1 MTNEKKPKILYRGV
15 KINYEL
21 LKKFELYG
29 VDLKPPHP
37 PMIDENGRKVV
48 GDGNEYGVYMTDH
61 DVVARNA
68 YAAVKH
74 NDGTPINKNIM
85 FGYDRERTMIPSVGI
100 VYKIDTDGIDVHIPW
115 ITSYLKGHYN
125 NGMGGNEWIAESIPA
140 SNYSIDTIEIGP
152 DTLHDSEMIKIGD
165 ITEAKEEIIEK
176 IEARKKRL
184 ELFEAKIESLSD
196 KERLSLSS
204 NKIDVLREI
213 YKIDGIMDVD
223 IQSFRPTSADDYL
236 KYLMAVS
243 YSADKDNID
252 FTTLEYLQT
261 MKSKIK
267 DKTELED
274 LMNLIDNDIATN
286 QEKKEKFVSKK
297 QLQGE
302 EYSTVSF
309 DKKNAMYSK
318 LKQQLEEKTHSK
330 DTSEQTGYSIEED
343 GNIYTE
349 TQQQVLIDNSG
360 KELGNRVITWK
371 DNIATGTREVETI
384 GILENED
391 GKYSMKEVSRG
402 IGTELQ
408 YQRKEMNC
416 LNKITG
422 QKEQYVYQKDD
433 KGNEMY
439 YRIADGKLTFKITK
453 SNKGTIID
461 QYDKGQLTD
470 TFEYDENS
478 IAIMGMEGIDSLDE
492 NYVENFFDS
501 QVPYFETKNKE
512 KNNQSHFEQT
522 VDTQKLGKETIDIQ
536 KDPTKMDAVEQQINE
551 QMREQTQQRE
561 GKREN
566 MQGYTRTTDEYVD
579 EVVKQF
585 EQDLEKG
592 VFEQEEQKKKDSH
605 KVEKGDDDYVM

>member
-1 MTNEKKPKILYRGV
+1 MTNEEKPKILYRGV
-15 KINYEL
+15 KIDYEL
-21 LKKFELYG
+21 LKKFEFYG

-37 PMIDENGRKVV
+37 PIIDKQGRKTV

-61 DVVARNA
+61 DIVARNA
-68 YAAVKH
+68 YAGVKH
-74 NDGTPINKNIM
+74 NDGTPINKRII
-85 FGYDRERTMIPSVGI
+85 FGYDRERTIIPAVGI

-115 ITSYLKGHYN
+115 ITSCLKGHYN
-125 NGMGGNEWIAESIPA
+125 NSMGGNEWIAESIPE

-152 DTLHDSEMIKIGD
+152 DTLHDSEMIQIDD
-165 ITEAKEEIIEK
+165 ITVAKEEIIEK

-184 ELFEAKIESLSD
+184 ELFEAKIEALSD
-196 KERLSLSS
+196 KERLLLSS
-204 NKIDVLREI
+204 NKIDVLKEI

-223 IQSFRPTSADDYL
+223 IQNFSPTSAKDYL

-243 YSADKDNID
+243 YSEDRDNID
-252 FTTLEYLQT
+252 FATLEYLQAI
-261 MKSKIK
+261 KSKIK
-267 DKTELED
+267 DED
-274 LMNLIDNDIATN
+274 LMALIDNDFATN
-286 QEKKEKFVSKK
+286 KEKKEKFVSKK

-302 EYSTVSF
+302 EYSTASF

-318 LKQQLEEKTHSK
+318 LKQQLEEKIHSK
-330 DTSEQTGYSIEED
+330 DALEQTGYSIEED

-349 TQQQVLIDNSG
+349 TQQQVLTDTSG
-360 KELGNRVITWK
+360 EELGNRVIIWR
-371 DNIATGTREVETI
+371 DNIETGTREVETI
-384 GILENED
+384 GTLENED

-422 QKEQYVYQKDD
+422 QQEQYVYQKDD

-470 TFEYDENS
+470 TFEYDEKG

-501 QVPYFETKNKE
+501 QVPYFEAINKGIQT
-512 KNNQSHFEQT
+512 NIDNQSHFGQT

-536 KDPTKMDAVEQQINE
+536 KDPSKMDTVEQQINE
-551 QMREQTQQRE
+551 QMRGQTQQRE
-561 GKREN
+561 GKSEN
-566 MQGYTRTTDEYVD
+566 MQGYTRTIDEYAD
-579 EVVKQF
+579 EVVK
-585 EQDLEKG
+585 
-592 VFEQEEQKKKDSH
+592 
-605 KVEKGDDDYVM
+605 

>member
-1 MTNEKKPKILYRGV
+1 
-15 KINYEL
+15 
-21 LKKFELYG
+21 
-29 VDLKPPHP
+29 
-37 PMIDENGRKVV
+37 
-48 GDGNEYGVYMTDH
+48 MTDN

-68 YAAVKH
+68 YASVK
-74 NDGTPINKNIM
+74 NNNGTPINKNIM
-85 FGYDRERTMIPSVGI
+85 FGYGRERTMLPSVGI
-100 VYKIDTDGIDVHIPW
+100 VYKIDTVGIDVHIPW

-125 NGMGGNEWIAESIPA
+125 NGMGGNEWIAESIPT

-184 ELFEAKIESLSD
+184 ELFETKIESLSD
-196 KERLSLSS
+196 KERFLLSS

-213 YKIDGIMDVD
+213 YKIDGIMDID
-223 IQSFRPTSADDYL
+223 IQSFRPNSADDYL

-261 MKSKIK
+261 MKCKIK

-274 LMNLIDNDIATN
+274 FMNLIDNDIATN

-302 EYSTVSF
+302 EYSTSSF

-349 TQQQVLIDNSG
+349 TQQQVFVDNSG

-391 GKYSMKEVSRG
+391 GKYSMKEVSLG

-422 QKEQYVYQKDD
+422 QKEQYVYQKDN
-433 KGNEMY
+433 KGDEMY

-453 SNKGTIID
+453 SNKGTVID
-461 QYDKGQLTD
+461 QYDKGQLTAA
-470 TFEYDENS
+470 FEYDENG
-478 IAIMGMEGIDSLDE
+478 IAMMGMEGIDILDE
-492 NYVENFFDS
+492 DYVENFFDS
-501 QVPYFETKNKE
+501 QVPYFEAINKAIPIN
-512 KNNQSHFEQT
+512 KNNQSHFEQI
-522 VDTQKLGKETIDIQ
+522 VETQKLGKETIDIQ
-536 KDPTKMDAVEQQINE
+536 NNPIEMDTVEQQINE

-561 GKREN
+561 N
-566 MQGYTRTTDEYVD
+566 MQGHTRTTDDYVN
-579 EVVKQF
+579 EVIKQF
-585 EQDLEKG
+585 EQDLENG
-592 VFEQEEQKKKDSH
+592 VFEQEEQNEKYNH
-605 KVEKGDDDYVM
+605 KVEKGDNDYVM